1 MLRAAGAARV
11 GAAVA
16 ALAVA
21 AALVVVP
28 LLRLAG
34 VAWSAGGDGLARVVA
49 SPSFGAAVR
58 NTLVLAAAVTLAAV
72 PLGTGLALLLRRPDV
87 PGRAAWRV
95 AVLLPVLVPDF
106 VLGYSWTQAYGP
118 AGFTDQ
124 LLGWNWGALPGA
136 VQVWLVLV
144 VNAVP
149 VAYLVVAAGLAARAE
164 PQLAWAARISGAGRG
179 TALVTVTLR
188 LLGPAIAAAA
198 VLVFVL
204 SLGAFAV
211 PQVLGTPAGF
221 RTVATQIYADLALG
235 ADPATFAEAVTL
247 ALLLV
252 VLAGVC
258 VVPVD
263 AVLGRRL
270 RAART
275 AGGDGVPAAAGTPSV
290 GRWVAAGLAGYLLVT
305 VGLPLAALVLASV
318 TRAVGVP
325 PTPAN
330 WGLGHYREVLDARTF
345 EALGRSAGLAVT
357 AATVLLVLSALVV
370 LAEQRW
376 PGRVVAG
383 LLTLTLVLPGSTL
396 AVAVLLTYRRWL
408 VDTPALILVAYLAKF
423 WAFAQRPLSGAVDRL
438 VADEWRAARVSGA
451 GPATAVRTVLLRAL
465 APVLLGAWL
474 LCLLTALHEVT
485 MSSLLYGPGSETF
498 AVVVLNSQELGRV
511 GPTAA
516 LSVLLTLLVAVPA
529 LLLGLVAIR
538 SRSGARAEVPVTSTL
553 EVARAG

>member
-1 MLRAAGAARV
+1 MLRAAGAARA

-21 AALVVVP
+21 GALVVVP

-72 PLGTGLALLLRRPDV
+72 PLGTALALLLRRPDV
-87 PGRAAWRV
+87 PGRAAWRL

-118 AGFTDQ
+118 AGFTDG

-144 VNAVP
+144 VNVVP
-149 VAYLVVAAGLAARAE
+149 VAYLVVAAGLATRAE
-164 PQLAWAARISGAGRG
+164 PQLAWAARVSGAGRG

-221 RTVATQIYADLALG
+221 RTVATQIFADLSLG
-235 ADPATFAEAVTL
+235 ADPATFVEAVTL

-252 VLAGVC
+252 VLAAVC

-275 AGGDGVPAAAGTPSV
+275 AGDGVPAAAGRPVV

-305 VGLPLAALVLASV
+305 VGLPLAALLLASV

-330 WGLGHYREVLDARTF
+330 WGLGHYREVLDARTL
-345 EALGRSAGLAVT
+345 EALGRSATLAVT

-370 LAEQRW
+370 LAERRW
-376 PGRVVAG
+376 PGRAVAG
-383 LLTLTLVLPGSTL
+383 LLTLTFVLPGSTL
-396 AVAVLLTYRRWL
+396 AVAMLLTYRRWL

-423 WAFAQRPLSGAVDRL
+423 WAFAQRPLSGAADRL

-451 GPATAVRTVLLRAL
+451 GPVTAARTVLLRAL

-516 LSVLLTLLVAVPA
+516 LSVLLTVLVAVPA
-529 LLLGLVAIR
+529 LLLSVVAGRPR
-538 SRSGARAEVPVTSTL
+538 SAGAPVEAAAAPTL